1 MKKLNKLNITAYI
14 TVILLAGIYLLILI
28 FNLKDLNLSDFPELK
43 YQTLI
48 NGTFAEEFEEYL
60 KENLSFH
67 DVLFQIKSKTDLII
81 GEKMIQDIYITE
93 ERLMKKPSSF
103 EAGGAE
109 QINEFYDKYP
119 LPCYLVIVPSASEI
133 YEETLPA
140 HGLYTSQ
147 EKWIKAVY
155 ADTGTGIRCIDTCH
169 ILNSLEDSYIYYRT
183 DSHWTSCGAFS

>member
-81 GEKMIQDIYITE
+81 GEKMIQDI
-93 ERLMKKPSSF
+93 
-103 EAGGAE
+103 
-109 QINEFYDKYP
+109 
-119 LPCYLVIVPSASEI
+119 C
-133 YEETLPA
+133 
-140 HGLYTSQ
+140 
-147 EKWIKAVY
+147 
-155 ADTGTGIRCIDTCH
+155 
-169 ILNSLEDSYIYYRT
+169 
-183 DSHWTSCGAFS
+183 